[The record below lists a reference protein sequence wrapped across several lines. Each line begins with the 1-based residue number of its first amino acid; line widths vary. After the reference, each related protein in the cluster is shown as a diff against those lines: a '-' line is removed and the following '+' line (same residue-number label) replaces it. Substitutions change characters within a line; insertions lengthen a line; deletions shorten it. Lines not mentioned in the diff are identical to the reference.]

1 MWLQDVRYLGATA
14 NIGTNHHH
22 RLLRRAF
29 ATGFYD
35 RLAPTRAA
43 LRVTTLRRSRTM
55 CAAARSLSA
64 TDNKDEVV
72 DGDGELLSA
81 ELVLDDVERER
92 LAS

>member
-1 MWLQDVRYLGATA
+1 
-14 NIGTNHHH
+14 
-22 RLLRRAF
+22 
-29 ATGFYD
+29 
-35 RLAPTRAA
+35 
-43 LRVTTLRRSRTM
+43 M

-64 TDNKDEVV
+64 TDPKDEVV